1 MADLMGSLLEGADSS
16 IHKSPEDVI
25 GTPPSFLEIQHVF
38 MDLLNLG
45 VGVLWVE
52 IPIELCSGRAEL
64 EVREVDEVD
73 SIGVPHIEKG
83 SIPLLAAQAFDPW
96 EVGAQPG

>member
-1 MADLMGSLLEGADSS
+1 MADLMGSLLKGADSS

-45 VGVLWVE
+45 VGVLRVE
-52 IPIELCSGRAEL
+52 IPVELCSGRAEL
-64 EVREVDEVD
+64 DRKSVV
-73 SIGVPHIEKG
+73 
-83 SIPLLAAQAFDPW
+83 
-96 EVGAQPG
+96 